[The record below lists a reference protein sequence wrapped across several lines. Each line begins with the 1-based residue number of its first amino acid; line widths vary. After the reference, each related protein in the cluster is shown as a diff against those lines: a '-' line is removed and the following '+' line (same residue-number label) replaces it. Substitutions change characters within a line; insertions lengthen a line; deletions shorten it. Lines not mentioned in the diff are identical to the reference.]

1 MGKKI
6 LDSKILYMVLS
17 IAISLSLWIWVT
29 SRDENKETQTFN
41 LPVTFEGVDILED
54 RGLMIVSQ
62 NVTANVRV
70 RATPMIL
77 ATLSNNPPQL
87 VASVSNISAEG
98 THRVAYSTRLPSGIG
113 ISDNDVEYI
122 SGGVGT
128 VVNVEVARSL
138 RREGI
143 EIRGEWQGSTAE
155 GYLAGDKDD
164 FRFDP
169 GTLTISGRAEFVN
182 QVAYAKV
189 IVPGEDLTESVGD
202 YFPFQLIGASG
213 DPLDPDLDISCDVD
227 TIYTSFPI
235 RATAEI
241 PLEVKVTPGGGLG
254 EGDIDVKLDTDSI
267 VVAGSREAV
276 DALVNLGS
284 ITVASIDLATLED
297 DVAEN
302 GGQRTYPIPLTDE
315 LENVSGVTEVTV
327 TLKIRKQVETRE
339 FEVKADRISTANV
352 PEGWQP
358 SIITQ
363 VLKVKIRGTTALLD
377 ELTEE
382 NIWAVAN
389 LQEINAAT
397 GQHTV
402 SASVYLNSAGSE
414 GDVGV
419 VNPAGYTVVVSL
431 AQDG

>member
-17 IAISLSLWIWVT
+17 IIISLSLWIWVT
-29 SRDENKETQTFN
+29 SRDENKETQPFT

-62 NVTANVRV
+62 NVTASVRV
-70 RATPMIL
+70 RAAPMIL

-87 VASVSNISAEG
+87 IANVSSINSEG
-98 THRVAYSTRLPSGIG
+98 THRVVYSTRLPSGSG
-113 ISDNDVEYI
+113 ISENDVEYI
-122 SGGVGT
+122 SGGGGT
-128 VVNVEVARSL
+128 AVNVEVARSL

-169 GTLTISGRAEFVN
+169 GTLTISGRAELVN

-189 IVPGEDLTESVGD
+189 IVTGENLTESVGD

-213 DPLDPDLDISCDVD
+213 DPLDLDISCDVD
-227 TIYTSFPI
+227 MIYTSFPI

-254 EGDIDVKLDTDSI
+254 DSDIDVKLDTDSI

-276 DALVNLGS
+276 DALVNLGA
-284 ITVASIDLATLED
+284 ITVASIDLAALED

-302 GGQRTYPIPLTDE
+302 GGERTYPIPLTDE

-339 FEVKADRISTANV
+339 FEVKADRISTTNV

-363 VLKVKIRGTTALLD
+363 VLKVKVRGTTALLD

-382 NIWAVAN
+382 NIWAVVN
-389 LQEINAAT
+389 LQEINAAS

-402 SASVYLNSAGSE
+402 SASIYLNSAGSE

-419 VNPAGYTVVVSL
+419 VNPASYTVVVSL

>member
-1 MGKKI
+1 MTQSFLRSDCLG
-6 LDSKILYMVLS
+6 S
-17 IAISLSLWIWVT
+17 I
-29 SRDENKETQTFN
+29 
-41 LPVTFEGVDILED
+41 
-54 RGLMIVSQ
+54 
-62 NVTANVRV
+62 
-70 RATPMIL
+70 
-77 ATLSNNPPQL
+77 
-87 VASVSNISAEG
+87 
-98 THRVAYSTRLPSGIG
+98 
-113 ISDNDVEYI
+113 
-122 SGGVGT
+122 
-128 VVNVEVARSL
+128 
-138 RREGI
+138 
-143 EIRGEWQGSTAE
+143 
-155 GYLAGDKDD
+155 
-164 FRFDP
+164 RFDP
-169 GTLTISGRAEFVN
+169 GTLTISGRAELVN

-189 IVPGEDLTESVGD
+189 IVTGENLTESVGD

-213 DPLDPDLDISCDVD
+213 DPLDLDISCDVD
-227 TIYTSFPI
+227 MIYTSFPI

-254 EGDIDVKLDTDSI
+254 DSDIDVKLDTDSI

-276 DALVNLGS
+276 DALVNLGA
-284 ITVASIDLATLED
+284 ITVASIDLAALED

-302 GGQRTYPIPLTDE
+302 GGERTYPIPLTDE

-419 VNPAGYTVVVSL
+419 VNPASYTVVVSL
-431 AQDG
+431 AQPQNAVQ

>member
-17 IAISLSLWIWVT
+17 ILISLSLWIWVT
-29 SRDENKETQTFN
+29 SRDENKEPQNFR

-54 RGLMIVSQ
+54 RGLMIVNENLTVNITVQ
-62 NVTANVRV
+62 
-70 RATPMIL
+70 ATPMVL
-77 ATLSNNPPQL
+77 AALSDNPPQ
-87 VASVSNISAEG
+87 VIANVSSISSEG
-98 THRVAYSTRLPSGIG
+98 THRVVYSTRLPSGIG
-113 ISDNDVEYI
+113 VNDNDVEYI
-122 SGGVGT
+122 SGASGT
-128 VVNVEVARSL
+128 AVNVEVARAL

-169 GTLTISGRAEFVN
+169 GTLTISGRAELVN

-189 IVPGEDLTESVGD
+189 VVTGENLTESVGD
-202 YFPFQLIGASG
+202 YYPFQLIGASG
-213 DPLDPDLDISCDVD
+213 DPLDLDISCDVD
-227 TIYTSFPI
+227 MIYTSFPI

-241 PLEVKVTPGGGLG
+241 PLDVKVTPGGGLG
-254 EGDIDVKLDTDSI
+254 ADDVSVQLDTESI

-302 GGQRTYPIPLTDE
+302 GGERSYPIPLTEE
-315 LENVSGVTEVTV
+315 LENLSGITEVTV
-327 TLKIRKQVETRE
+327 TLKMRKRVETRE
-339 FEVKADRISTANV
+339 FEVKADRISTTNV

-358 SIITQ
+358 GIITQ

-389 LQEINAAT
+389 LQEINAVA

-419 VNPAGYTVVVSL
+419 VNPASYTVVVSL

>member
-1 MGKKI
+1 
-6 LDSKILYMVLS
+6 
-17 IAISLSLWIWVT
+17 
-29 SRDENKETQTFN
+29 
-41 LPVTFEGVDILED
+41 ILED
-54 RGLMIVSQ
+54 RGLMIVNE
-62 NVTANVRV
+62 NVTASITV
-70 RATPMIL
+70 RAAPMIL
-77 ATLSNNPPQL
+77 ATLNNNPPQL
-87 VASVSNISAEG
+87 VANVSSISAEG
-98 THRVAYSTRLPSGIG
+98 THRVAYSTSLPSGSG
-113 ISDNDVEYI
+113 VNDNDVEYI
-122 SGGVGT
+122 SGASGT
-128 VVNVEVARSL
+128 AVNVEVARSL

-169 GTLTISGRAEFVN
+169 GTLTISGRAELVN

-189 IVPGEDLTESVGD
+189 IVTGEDLTESVGD

-213 DPLDPDLDISCDVD
+213 DPLDLDISCDVD

-254 EGDIDVKLDTDSI
+254 VDDVSVKLDTDSI

-276 DALVNLGS
+276 DGLVNLGA

-302 GGQRTYPIPLTDE
+302 GGERTYSIPLTDE

-327 TLKIRKQVETRE
+327 TLKIRKRVETRE
-339 FEVKADRISTANV
+339 FEVKADRISTTSA

-363 VLKVKIRGTTALLD
+363 VLKVKIRGTAALLD

-419 VNPAGYTVVVSL
+419 VNPASYTVVVSL

>member
-17 IAISLSLWIWVT
+17 ILISLSLWIWVT
-29 SRDENKETQTFN
+29 SRDENKEPQNFR

-54 RGLMIVSQ
+54 RGLMIVNENLTVNITVQ
-62 NVTANVRV
+62 
-70 RATPMIL
+70 ATPMVL
-77 ATLSNNPPQL
+77 AALSDNPPQ
-87 VASVSNISAEG
+87 VIANVSSISSEG
-98 THRVAYSTRLPSGIG
+98 THRVVYSTRLPSGIG
-113 ISDNDVEYI
+113 VNDNDVEYI
-122 SGGVGT
+122 SGASGT
-128 VVNVEVARSL
+128 AVNVEVARAL

-169 GTLTISGRAEFVN
+169 GTLTISGRAELVN

-189 IVPGEDLTESVGD
+189 VVTGENLTESVGD
-202 YFPFQLIGASG
+202 YYPFQLIGASG
-213 DPLDPDLDISCDVD
+213 DPLDLDISCDVD
-227 TIYTSFPI
+227 MIYTSFPI

-241 PLEVKVTPGGGLG
+241 PLDVKVTPGGGLG
-254 EGDIDVKLDTDSI
+254 ADDVSVQLDTESI

-302 GGQRTYPIPLTDE
+302 GGERSYPIPLTDE
-315 LENVSGVTEVTV
+315 LENLSGITEVTV
-327 TLKIRKQVETRE
+327 TLKMRKRVETRE
-339 FEVKADRISTANV
+339 FEVKADRISTTNV

-389 LQEINAAT
+389 LQEINAVA

>member
-17 IAISLSLWIWVT
+17 ILISLSLWLWVT
-29 SRDENKETQTFN
+29 SRDENKETQPFR

-54 RGLMIVSQ
+54 RGLMIVNENI
-62 NVTANVRV
+62 NVNITVQ
-70 RATPMIL
+70 ATPMIL
-77 ATLSNNPPQL
+77 ATLSENPPQII
-87 VASVSNISAEG
+87 ANVSSISSEG
-98 THRVAYSTRLPSGIG
+98 THRVVYTTRLPSGSG
-113 ISDNDVEYI
+113 VSDNDVEYI
-122 SGGVGT
+122 SGASGT
-128 VVNVEVARSL
+128 AVNVEVARSL

-169 GTLTISGRAEFVN
+169 GTLTISGRAELVN

-189 IVPGEDLTESVGD
+189 VVTDENLTESVGD

-213 DPLDPDLDISCDVD
+213 DPLDLDISCDVD
-227 TIYTSFPI
+227 MIYTSFPI

-254 EGDIDVKLDTDSI
+254 THDVDVELDTDSI

-297 DVAEN
+297 DMAEN
-302 GGQRTYPIPLTDE
+302 GGQRTYPVPLTDE
-315 LENVSGVTEVTV
+315 LENVSGVTEVTA
-327 TLKIRKQVETRE
+327 TLKVRKQVETRE
-339 FEVKADRISTANV
+339 FEVKADRISTTNV

-358 SIITQ
+358 DIITQ
-363 VLKVKIRGTTALLD
+363 VLKVKIRGAAALLD

-382 NIWAVAN
+382 NIWAVVN
-389 LQEINAAT
+389 LQEINAAS

-414 GDVGV
+414 GGVGV

-431 AQDG
+431 SQDGG

>member
-6 LDSKILYMVLS
+6 LDSKILYMILSVL
-17 IAISLSLWIWVT
+17 ISLALWIWVT
-29 SRDENKETQTFN
+29 SRDENKESQRFT

-54 RGLMIVSQ
+54 RGLMIV
-62 NVTANVRV
+62 NENITATINV

-77 ATLSNNPPQL
+77 ATLRDNPPQL
-87 VASVSNISAEG
+87 IANVSGISSEG
-98 THRVAYSTRLPSGIG
+98 THRVVYSTRLPSGG
-113 ISDNDVEYI
+113 GVGENDVEYI
-122 SGGVGT
+122 SGGGGT
-128 VVNVEVARSL
+128 AVNVEVARSL

-169 GTLTISGRAEFVN
+169 GTLTISGRAELVN

-189 IVPGEDLTESVGD
+189 VVTGEELTESVGD

-213 DPLDPDLDISCDVD
+213 DPLDLDISCNVDV
-227 TIYTSFPI
+227 IYTSFPI

-254 EGDIDVKLDTDSI
+254 VGDVDVKLDIGSI

-276 DALVNLGS
+276 DALVSLGS
-284 ITVASIDLATLED
+284 ITVASIDLAALED

-302 GGQRTYPIPLTDE
+302 GGERVYPIPLTDE

-327 TLKIRKQVETRE
+327 TLKIRKRVETRE
-339 FEVKADRISTANV
+339 FEVKADRISTTNA

-358 SIITQ
+358 GIITQ
-363 VLKVKIRGTTALLD
+363 VLKVKIRGTAALLD

-389 LQEINAAT
+389 LQEINAAA

-402 SASVYLNSAGSE
+402 SASVYLNSASSE
-414 GDVGV
+414 RDVGV

-431 AQDG
+431 TQDG